1 MSAMSHDVFV
11 SYSSKDKNAANAV
24 CAVLERN
31 GIRCWIAPRDVTPG
45 MVWGSEIVGAING
58 AKIMVL
64 VFSGAANT
72 SPQIEREVERAIS
85 KGIPVIPFRIEDV
98 QPSDSLEYFISASH
112 WLDAFTEP
120 LEQHLEKLAKVVRQI
135 LEAKQETRGNKD
147 DAASRP
153 SAVAPAVA
161 PAGDIRSSAIA
172 AAMPQ
177 PSDVQPSSPPAPAS
191 RFRQRRWFVGAGAA
205 AAALGAG
212 AVAFWS
218 RQASNSGSEEA
229 AAWAVADT
237 ISMLVA
243 WRSYLKAW
251 PNGRHADEAHRR
263 IAERE
268 NTGRLIR
275 TFVGPPGWVIPILY
289 VSNGRQILSAGIDRT
304 PKLWDIS
311 TGAVLRSYV
320 GHTAAVRAL
329 TISPN
334 ERWLASAGASKE
346 DGDGTLRIWNF
357 ATGAEQSKYFPMPG
371 WTYSAAWSPDDSTL
385 ATTHDNGLLQL
396 RDVRDLSSVRE
407 LKGHVNRIW
416 YAAFSPDGRSLIS
429 GSVDTTARIWDV
441 KTGELRHVLNHKD
454 AVGGVLFSPDGKLA
468 VTSSGNEI
476 KFWDVVSGRNA
487 RTIFTAQP
495 VGNCALSDRGRF
507 LVSGSPSGL
516 ADLWNLDS
524 GQSIQSLHH
533 QGDIWGIAFAPDNMS
548 VLTAGKDGV
557 IRLWD
562 VSDLTV

>member
-1 MSAMSHDVFV
+1 MSHDVFI

-45 MVWGSEIVGAING
+45 MVWGSVIVGAING

-112 WLDAFTEP
+112 WLDAFTDP

-135 LEAKQETRGNKD
+135 IEAKRETTANKD
-147 DAASRP
+147 DVANRP
-153 SAVAPAVA
+153 PAIAPAV
-161 PAGDIRSSAIA
+161 
-172 AAMPQ
+172 Q
-177 PSDVQPSSPPAPAS
+177 PRSDVQPSIPLAPPAPPAPAS
-191 RFRQRRWFVGAGAA
+191 KFRERRWFIGAGAA
-205 AAALGAG
+205 AAGLGAG
-212 AVAFWS
+212 GLALWS

-229 AAWAVADT
+229 AAWAVADS
-237 ISMLVA
+237 ISMLVS

-251 PNGRHADEAHRR
+251 PSGRHADEARKQ
-263 IAERE
+263 ITERE

-275 TFVGPPGWVIPILY
+275 TFVGPPGWVIPIFY

-304 PKLWDIS
+304 PKLWDINS
-311 TGAVLRSYV
+311 GAVLRSYV

-334 ERWLASAGASKE
+334 ERWVASAGASKE

-385 ATTHDNGLLQL
+385 VTTHDSGILQL

-416 YAAFSPDGRSLIS
+416 LAAFSHDGRSLIS

-441 KTGELRHVLNHKD
+441 KTGELQHVLNHKD
-454 AVGGVLFSPDGKLA
+454 GVGGVLFSTDGKLA

-476 KFWDVVSGRNA
+476 KFWDVASARNV
-487 RTIFTAQP
+487 RTIFCSQP
-495 VGNCALSDRGRF
+495 VGNFALSDRGRF
-507 LVSGSPSGL
+507 LLSGSPSGL

-524 GQSIQSLHH
+524 GQSVQSLHH

>member
-1 MSAMSHDVFV
+1 MSHDVFI

-45 MVWGSEIVGAING
+45 MVWGSVIVGAING

-112 WLDAFTEP
+112 WLDAFTDP

-135 LEAKQETRGNKD
+135 LEAKRETTANKD
-147 DAASRP
+147 DATNRPSTVAAAVPPPSDVQP
-153 SAVAPAVA
+153 SAVAPAT
-161 PAGDIRSSAIA
+161 P
-172 AAMPQ
+172 P
-177 PSDVQPSSPPAPAS
+177 PSDVRPSGPPAPAS
-191 RFRQRRWFVGAGAA
+191 KFDERRWFIGAGAA

-212 AVAFWS
+212 GLALWS

-229 AAWAVADT
+229 AAWAVADS
-237 ISMLVA
+237 IAMLVA

-251 PNGRHADEAHRR
+251 PNGRHAEEAHQR

-275 TFVGPPGWVIPILY
+275 TFVGPQGWVIPIFY

-304 PKLWDIS
+304 PKLWDINS
-311 TGAVLRSYV
+311 GAVLRSYV

-334 ERWLASAGASKE
+334 ERWVASAGASKE

-371 WTYSAAWSPDDSTL
+371 WTYSAAWSPDDTTL
-385 ATTHDNGLLQL
+385 ATTHDSGILQL

-416 YAAFSPDGRSLIS
+416 LAAFSHDGRSLIS

-441 KTGELRHVLNHKD
+441 KTGELQHVLNHKD
-454 AVGGVLFSPDGKLA
+454 GVGGVLFSPDGKLA

-476 KFWDVVSGRNA
+476 KFWDVASARNV
-487 RTIFTAQP
+487 RTILCSQP
-495 VGNCALSDRGRF
+495 VGNFALSDRGRF
-507 LVSGSPSGL
+507 LLSGSPSGL

-524 GQSIQSLHH
+524 GQSVQSLHH

>member
-1 MSAMSHDVFV
+1 MSHDVFI

-45 MVWGSEIVGAING
+45 MVWGSVIVGAING

-112 WLDAFTEP
+112 WLDAFTDP
-120 LEQHLEKLAKVVRQI
+120 LEQHLEKLANVVRQI
-135 LEAKQETRGNKD
+135 LKAKQET
-147 DAASRP
+147 AAHKEDPGRP
-153 SAVAPAVA
+153 SVIAPAV
-161 PAGDIRSSAIA
+161 
-172 AAMPQ
+172 Q
-177 PSDVQPSSPPAPAS
+177 PRSDVQPSIPPAPAAPPPPPAPTS
-191 RFRQRRWFVGAGAA
+191 RFRERRWFIGAGAA
-205 AAALGAG
+205 AAGLGAG
-212 AVAFWS
+212 GVALWS

-229 AAWAVADT
+229 AAWAVADS
-237 ISMLVA
+237 ISMLVS

-251 PNGRHADEAHRR
+251 PSGRHADEARKQ

-268 NTGRLIR
+268 NSGRLIR
-275 TFVGPPGWVIPILY
+275 TFVGPPGWVIPIFY
-289 VSNGRQILSAGIDRT
+289 VSNGRQILSAGIDRV
-304 PKLWDIS
+304 PKLWDINS
-311 TGAVLRSYV
+311 GAVLRSYV

-329 TISPN
+329 TVSPN

-396 RDVRDLSSVRE
+396 RDVRDLASVRE

-441 KTGELRHVLNHKD
+441 KTGELQHVLNHKD

-476 KFWDVVSGRNA
+476 KFWDVGSARNV

-495 VGNCALSDRGRF
+495 VGNFALSDRGRF
-507 LVSGSPSGL
+507 LVSGSPSGA
-516 ADLWNLDS
+516 ADVWNLDS
-524 GQSIQSLHH
+524 GQSVQSLHH
-533 QGDIWGIAFAPDNMS
+533 QGDIWGIAFAPDGMS

>member
-1 MSAMSHDVFV
+1 MSHDVFI

-45 MVWGSEIVGAING
+45 MVWGSVIVGAING

-85 KGIPVIPFRIEDV
+85 KGIPVIPFRIEDI

-135 LEAKQETRGNKD
+135 LEAKQETKGNKD
-147 DAASRP
+147 DVASRP
-153 SAVAPAVA
+153 SAVAPAV
-161 PAGDIRSSAIA
+161 P
-172 AAMPQ
+172 P
-177 PSDVQPSSPPAPAS
+177 PSDVQPSAIALATPPPSDVRPSSPPAPAS
-191 RFRQRRWFVGAGAA
+191 RFRERRWFIGAGAA

-212 AVAFWS
+212 GLALWS

-229 AAWAVADT
+229 AAWAVADS
-237 ISMLVA
+237 IAMLVA

-251 PNGRHADEAHRR
+251 PNGRHAEEAHRR

-275 TFVGPPGWVIPILY
+275 TFVGPQGWVIPIFY

-304 PKLWDIS
+304 PKLWDINS
-311 TGAVLRSYV
+311 GAVLRSYV

-334 ERWLASAGASKE
+334 ERWVASAGASKE

-371 WTYSAAWSPDDSTL
+371 WTYSAAWSPDDTIL
-385 ATTHDNGLLQL
+385 ATTHDNGVLQL

-416 YAAFSPDGRSLIS
+416 FATFSPDGRSLIS

-454 AVGGVLFSPDGKLA
+454 GVGGVSFSPDGKLA
-468 VTSSGNEI
+468 VTSSGNAI
-476 KFWDVVSGRNA
+476 KFWDAVSGREM
-487 RTIFTAQP
+487 RTIFSAQP
-495 VGNCALSDRGRF
+495 VNNFALSDRGRF
-507 LVSGSPSGL
+507 LVSGSPSGT

-524 GQSIQSLHH
+524 GQSVQSLHH
-533 QGDIWGIAFAPDNMS
+533 QGDIWGIAFAPDSMS

>member
-1 MSAMSHDVFV
+1 MSHDVFI

-45 MVWGSEIVGAING
+45 MVWGAVIVGAIHG

-112 WLDAFTEP
+112 WLDAFTDP

-135 LEAKQETRGNKD
+135 LETKRETGGNNKD
-147 DAASRP
+147 DVTARP
-153 SAVAPAVA
+153 PAVA
-161 PAGDIRSSAIA
+161 PVV
-172 AAMPQ
+172 Q
-177 PSDVQPSSPPAPAS
+177 PRSDVQPASPPAPPPAQAS
-191 RFRQRRWFVGAGAA
+191 RGRERRWFIGAGAA
-205 AAALGAG
+205 TAALGAG
-212 AVAFWS
+212 GVALWS
-218 RQASNSGSEEA
+218 RQPSNSGSEEA
-229 AAWAVADT
+229 AAWAVAET

-251 PNGRHADEAHRR
+251 PNGQHAAEARQR

-275 TFVGPPGWVIPILY
+275 TFVGPSGWVIPILY
-289 VSNGRQILSAGIDRT
+289 VSNGRQILSAGLDRT
-304 PKLWDIS
+304 PKLWDIGS
-311 TGAVLRSYV
+311 GAVLRSYV

-329 TISPN
+329 AISPN
-334 ERWLASAGASKE
+334 QRWIASAGASKD
-346 DGDGTLRIWNF
+346 DGDGTLRIWDF
-357 ATGAEQSKYFPMPG
+357 TTGAEQSKFFPMPG
-371 WTYSAAWSPDDSTL
+371 WTYSAAWSADGNTL
-385 ATTHDNGLLQL
+385 ATTHDNGILQL
-396 RDVRDLSSVRE
+396 RDARDLASVRE
-407 LKGHVNRIW
+407 LKGHQNRIW
-416 YAAFSPDGRSLIS
+416 FATFSPDGRSLIS

-441 KTGELRHVLNHKD
+441 RTGELQHILNHKD
-454 AVGGVLFSPDGKLA
+454 AVGGLAFSSDGKTV

-476 KFWDVVSGRNA
+476 IFWDAVSGRQL
-487 RTIFTAQP
+487 RTIFSAQP
-495 VGNCALSDRGRF
+495 VNNFALSDRGRF
-507 LVSGSPSGL
+507 LVSGSASGA

-533 QGDIWGIAFAPDNMS
+533 QGDIWGLAFAPDSMS
-548 VLTAGKDGV
+548 VLTAGKDGI